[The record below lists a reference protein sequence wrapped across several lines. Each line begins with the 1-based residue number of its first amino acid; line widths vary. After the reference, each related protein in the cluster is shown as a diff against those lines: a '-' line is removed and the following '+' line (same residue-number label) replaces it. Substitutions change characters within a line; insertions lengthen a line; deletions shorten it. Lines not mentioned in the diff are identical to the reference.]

1 MRASALA
8 LVLIF
13 TSLVAG
19 APKAATF
26 TTAGLTFSD
35 ELGGFR
41 LVSVSG
47 TGTVLDPIV
56 IIEEISEVG
65 SAVLVIRGTQQRPRS
80 GTEGAIRP
88 PSSVSLAVIKIV
100 INASARPWAG
110 FDLELREALGKP
122 SPYGDGLSFDQLESF
137 RSPIIS
143 NRFSSGLRVDEPFDR
158 VSFREGSIDAGGT
171 GRFNFFITDPT
182 PVSEFFLLQEPLLLI
197 AWEGAPD
204 RQPVHGFPIRPVR
217 LFSGLNSGDTWRIGF
232 MNKVNKKGDP
242 E

>member
-1 MRASALA
+1 VRGVLFT

-19 APKAATF
+19 ATTAATF

-47 TGTVLDPIV
+47 SGTILDPVV
-56 IIEEISEVG
+56 IIEEIG
-65 SAVLVIRGTQQRPRS
+65 GTGAAVLVIRGSQERRRNESDDTILPRS
-80 GTEGAIRP
+80 SINLAI
-88 PSSVSLAVIKIV
+88 IKIV
-100 INASARPWAG
+100 INTSARPWAG
-110 FDLELREALGKP
+110 FDLELRETLRKP

-137 RSPIIS
+137 QSPILS
-143 NRFSSGLRVDEPFDR
+143 NRFSSGLRVDEPYDR

-182 PVSEFFLLQEPLLLI
+182 PVSEFFLVQEPLLLI
-197 AWEGAPD
+197 AREGATN
-204 RQPVHGFPIRPVR
+204 RQLATRP
-217 LFSGLNSGDTWRIGF
+217 
-232 MNKVNKKGDP
+232 